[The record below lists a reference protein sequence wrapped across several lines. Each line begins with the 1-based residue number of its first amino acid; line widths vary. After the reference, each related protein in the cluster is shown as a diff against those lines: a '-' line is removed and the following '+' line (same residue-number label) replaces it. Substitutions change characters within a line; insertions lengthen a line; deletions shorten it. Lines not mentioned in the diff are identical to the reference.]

1 MFGALKNISRT
12 LLAILQTRL
21 SLLGNELQ
29 AQKVLLLQL
38 SGLLLAM
45 LFCAGLAV
53 LSGLGMVVSIWWEQR
68 VLVLG
73 VSATVLTAFALGCY
87 FRLQSLLN
95 PAEALFGASLA
106 ALQDDMTQLRA
117 MAQTGKDTSGQKQRG
132 ETSEQAV
139 TGTSS

>member
-29 AQKVLLLQL
+29 AQKILLLQL
-38 SGLLLAM
+38 LGLLLAM
-45 LFCAGLAV
+45 LFFSGLAV
-53 LSGLGMVVSIWWEQR
+53 LSGLGMVVAIWWEQR

-73 VSATVLTAFALGCY
+73 VSVTVFIAVALGCY

-106 ALQDDMTQLRA
+106 ALQDDLTQLRT
-117 MAQTGKDTSGQKQRG
+117 MTQTSKNASGQK
-132 ETSEQAV
+132 
-139 TGTSS
+139 

>member
-29 AQKVLLLQL
+29 AQKILLLQL
-38 SGLLLAM
+38 LGLLFAM
-45 LFCAGLAV
+45 LFCFGLAV
-53 LSGLGMVVSIWWEQR
+53 LSGLGMVVAIWWEQR

-73 VSATVLTAFALGCY
+73 VSVTVFIAVALGCY

-95 PAEALFGASLA
+95 PAESLFGASLA
-106 ALQDDMTQLRA
+106 ALQDDLTQLRT
-117 MAQTGKDTSGQKQRG
+117 MTQTSKNASGQK
-132 ETSEQAV
+132 
-139 TGTSS
+139 

>member
-29 AQKVLLLQL
+29 AQKILLLQL
-38 SGLLLAM
+38 LGLLLAM
-45 LFCAGLAV
+45 LFFSGLAV
-53 LSGLGMVVSIWWEQR
+53 LSGLGMVVAIWWEQR

-73 VSATVLTAFALGCY
+73 VSVTVFIAVALGCY

-106 ALQDDMTQLRA
+106 ALQDDLTQLRA
-117 MAQTGKDTSGQKQRG
+117 MTQTGKNASGQK
-132 ETSEQAV
+132 
-139 TGTSS
+139 

>member
-29 AQKVLLLQL
+29 AQKILLLQL
-38 SGLLLAM
+38 LGLLLAM
-45 LFCAGLAV
+45 LFFSGLAV
-53 LSGLGMVVSIWWEQR
+53 LSGLGMVVAIWWEQR

-73 VSATVLTAFALGCY
+73 VSVTVFIAVALGCY

-106 ALQDDMTQLRA
+106 ALQDDLTQLRT
-117 MAQTGKDTSGQKQRG
+117 MTQTGKNASGQK
-132 ETSEQAV
+132 
-139 TGTSS
+139 

>member
-29 AQKVLLLQL
+29 AQKILLLQL
-38 SGLLLAM
+38 LGFLLAM
-45 LFCAGLAV
+45 LFCSGLAV
-53 LSGLGMVVSIWWEQR
+53 LSGLGVVVAIWWEQR

-73 VSATVLTAFALGCY
+73 VSVTVFTAVALGCY

-106 ALQDDMTQLRA
+106 ALQDDLTQLRA
-117 MAQTGKDTSGQKQRG
+117 MTETGKNASGQK
-132 ETSEQAV
+132 
-139 TGTSS
+139 

>member
-29 AQKVLLLQL
+29 AQKILLLQL
-38 SGLLLAM
+38 LGLLLAM
-45 LFCAGLAV
+45 LFCSGLAV
-53 LSGLGMVVSIWWEQR
+53 LSGLGVVVAIWWEQR

-73 VSATVLTAFALGCY
+73 VSVTVFTAVALGCY

-106 ALQDDMTQLRA
+106 ALQDDLTQLRA
-117 MAQTGKDTSGQKQRG
+117 MTETGKNASGQK
-132 ETSEQAV
+132 
-139 TGTSS
+139 

>member
-21 SLLGNELQ
+21 SLLANELQ
-29 AQKVLLLQL
+29 AQKILLLQL
-38 SGLLLAM
+38 LGLLLAM
-45 LFCAGLAV
+45 LFFSGLAV
-53 LSGLGMVVSIWWEQR
+53 LSGLGMVVAVWWEQR

-73 VSATVLTAFALGCY
+73 VSVTVFIAVALGCY

-106 ALQDDMTQLRA
+106 ALQDDLTQLRA
-117 MAQTGKDTSGQKQRG
+117 MTQTGKNASGQK
-132 ETSEQAV
+132 
-139 TGTSS
+139 

>member
-29 AQKVLLLQL
+29 AQKILLLQL
-38 SGLLLAM
+38 LGLLLAM
-45 LFCAGLAV
+45 LFFSGLAV
-53 LSGLGMVVSIWWEQR
+53 LSGLGMVVAVWWEQR

-73 VSATVLTAFALGCY
+73 VSVTVFIAVALGCY

-106 ALQDDMTQLRA
+106 ALQDDLTQLRT
-117 MAQTGKDTSGQKQRG
+117 MTQTGKNASGQK
-132 ETSEQAV
+132 
-139 TGTSS
+139 

>member
-29 AQKVLLLQL
+29 AQKILLLQL
-38 SGLLLAM
+38 LGLLFAM
-45 LFCAGLAV
+45 LFCFGLAV
-53 LSGLGMVVSIWWEQR
+53 LSGLGMVVAIWWEQR

-73 VSATVLTAFALGCY
+73 VSVTVFIAVALGCY

-106 ALQDDMTQLRA
+106 ALQDDLTQLRT
-117 MAQTGKDTSGQKQRG
+117 MTQTSKNASGQK
-132 ETSEQAV
+132 
-139 TGTSS
+139 

>member
-29 AQKVLLLQL
+29 AQKILLLQL
-38 SGLLLAM
+38 LGLLLAM
-45 LFCAGLAV
+45 LFFSGLAV
-53 LSGLGMVVSIWWEQR
+53 LSGLGMVVAVWWEQR

-73 VSATVLTAFALGCY
+73 VSVTVFIAVALGCY

-106 ALQDDMTQLRA
+106 ALQDDLTQLRT
-117 MAQTGKDTSGQKQRG
+117 MTQTSKTTSGQK
-132 ETSEQAV
+132 
-139 TGTSS
+139 

>member
-29 AQKVLLLQL
+29 VQKILLLQL
-38 SGLLLAM
+38 LGLFLAM
-45 LFCAGLAV
+45 LFCAGLAM
-53 LSGLGMVVSIWWEQR
+53 LSGLGVLVFIWWEQR

-73 VSATVLTAFALGCY
+73 VSVTVFTAVALGCY

-106 ALQDDMTQLRA
+106 ALQDDLTQLRA
-117 MAQTGKDTSGQKQRG
+117 MTETGKNASGQK
-132 ETSEQAV
+132 
-139 TGTSS
+139 

>member
-29 AQKVLLLQL
+29 AQKILLLQL
-38 SGLLLAM
+38 LGLLLAM
-45 LFCAGLAV
+45 LFFSGLAV
-53 LSGLGMVVSIWWEQR
+53 LSGLGMVVAVWWEQR

-73 VSATVLTAFALGCY
+73 VSVTVFIAVALGCY

-106 ALQDDMTQLRA
+106 ALQDDLTQLRT
-117 MAQTGKDTSGQKQRG
+117 MTQTSKNASGQK
-132 ETSEQAV
+132 
-139 TGTSS
+139 

>member
-29 AQKVLLLQL
+29 AQKILLLQL
-38 SGLLLAM
+38 LGLLLAM
-45 LFCAGLAV
+45 LFFSGLAV
-53 LSGLGMVVSIWWEQR
+53 LSGLGMMVAVWWEQR

-73 VSATVLTAFALGCY
+73 VSVTVFIAVALGCY

-106 ALQDDMTQLRA
+106 ALQDDLTQLRT
-117 MAQTGKDTSGQKQRG
+117 MTQTGKNASGQK
-132 ETSEQAV
+132 
-139 TGTSS
+139 

>member
-29 AQKVLLLQL
+29 AQKILLLQL
-38 SGLLLAM
+38 LGLLFAM
-45 LFCAGLAV
+45 LFCSGLAV
-53 LSGLGMVVSIWWEQR
+53 LSGLGMMVAVWWEQR

-73 VSATVLTAFALGCY
+73 VSVTVFIAVALGCY

-106 ALQDDMTQLRA
+106 ALQDDLTQLRT
-117 MAQTGKDTSGQKQRG
+117 MTQTGKNASGQK
-132 ETSEQAV
+132 
-139 TGTSS
+139 

>member
-29 AQKVLLLQL
+29 AQKILLLQL
-38 SGLLLAM
+38 LGLLLAM
-45 LFCAGLAV
+45 LFCSGLAV
-53 LSGLGMVVSIWWEQR
+53 LSGLGVVVAIWWEQR

-73 VSATVLTAFALGCY
+73 VSVTVFTAVALGCY

-106 ALQDDMTQLRA
+106 ALQDDLTQLRA
-117 MAQTGKDTSGQKQRG
+117 MTETGKNASGQKQ
-132 ETSEQAV
+132 
-139 TGTSS
+139 

>member
-29 AQKVLLLQL
+29 AQKILLLQL
-38 SGLLLAM
+38 LGLLLAM
-45 LFCAGLAV
+45 LFFSGLAV
-53 LSGLGMVVSIWWEQR
+53 LSGLGMMVAVWWEQR

-73 VSATVLTAFALGCY
+73 VSVTVFIAVALGCY

-106 ALQDDMTQLRA
+106 ALQDDLTQLRT
-117 MAQTGKDTSGQKQRG
+117 MTQTSKNASGQK
-132 ETSEQAV
+132 
-139 TGTSS
+139 

>member
-21 SLLGNELQ
+21 SLLANELQ
-29 AQKVLLLQL
+29 AQKILLLQL
-38 SGLLLAM
+38 LGLLLAM
-45 LFCAGLAV
+45 LFFSGLAV
-53 LSGLGMVVSIWWEQR
+53 LSGLGMVVAVWWEQR

-73 VSATVLTAFALGCY
+73 VSVTVFIAVALGCY

-106 ALQDDMTQLRA
+106 ALQDDLTQLRT
-117 MAQTGKDTSGQKQRG
+117 MTQTSKTTSGQK
-132 ETSEQAV
+132 
-139 TGTSS
+139 

>member
-29 AQKVLLLQL
+29 AQKILLLQL
-38 SGLLLAM
+38 LGLLLAM
-45 LFCAGLAV
+45 LFFSGLAV
-53 LSGLGMVVSIWWEQR
+53 LSGLGMMVAVWWEQR

-73 VSATVLTAFALGCY
+73 VSVTVFIAVALGCY

-106 ALQDDMTQLRA
+106 ALQDDLTQLRT
-117 MAQTGKDTSGQKQRG
+117 MTQTSKTTSGQK
-132 ETSEQAV
+132 
-139 TGTSS
+139 